1 MRLINSR
8 NSFTKNLFES
18 LNENNI
24 LNTSKESLKDVVERD
39 FQVYLEDKYDIKS
52 SEELDNLKVTND
64 DVNDYFT
71 GLFYEIFDEDDLD
84 TANEAEKIIR
94 NKYGLT
100 DIRSEDYQ
108 EYDDGDTNWAAEEEA
123 DAIERLEYRYGRMD
137 ESVKSNKEK
146 KPEERIIMQQG
157 NVTCLKKDNKFK
169 VFEDTDANLAE
180 YDNQEE
186 AMRDALNR
194 CGVNPDNELVE
205 EKDNLKEQVDEALR
219 TLLKK
224 KEDLRSDDSIT
235 DDEYYEQIEM
245 IDNIIIN
252 NYELAEI
259 EEAEKELGINSEEE

>member
-52 SEELDNLKVTND
+52 FEELDNLKVTND

-123 DAIERLEYRYGRMD
+123 DAVERLE
-137 ESVKSNKEK
+137 
-146 KPEERIIMQQG
+146 
-157 NVTCLKKDNKFK
+157 
-169 VFEDTDANLAE
+169 
-180 YDNQEE
+180 
-186 AMRDALNR
+186 
-194 CGVNPDNELVE
+194 
-205 EKDNLKEQVDEALR
+205 
-219 TLLKK
+219 
-224 KEDLRSDDSIT
+224 
-235 DDEYYEQIEM
+235 
-245 IDNIIIN
+245 
-252 NYELAEI
+252 
-259 EEAEKELGINSEEE
+259 